1 MIFLILLLI
10 QNVNFFELYI
20 ARLINNNKKIYAE
33 ILVGFA
39 IGRIVI
45 FPAAVVILGIPIG
58 HGKTRL
64 SYFFRGWQFYIRI
77 FLVPSIIGAFG
88 VQASLAE
95 KVQRC
100 YLANKIKA
108 PLCTTPILLILLL
121 TTADDSFSSK
131 SRKELVRNL
140 SVVMVAD
147 LFDTIEMLNNAFESS
162 SEAFDVST
170 IFLVIGAIITVIQS
184 QHCKWPNTNSLKVLK
199 GNPTTKY
206 TINQTFFAKLL
217 N

>member
-10 QNVNFFELYI
+10 QNVDFFELYI
-20 ARLINNNKKIYAE
+20 ARFINNKKKIYAE

-39 IGRIVI
+39 VGGIVI

-100 YLANKIKA
+100 YLANKIKV

-121 TTADDSFSSK
+121 TTADDSFSFK

-140 SVVMVAD
+140 SVLMVAD

-170 IFLVIGAIITVIQS
+170 IFLVIGAITVIISTLQF
-184 QHCKWPNTNSLKVLK
+184 N
-199 GNPTTKY
+199 
-206 TINQTFFAKLL
+206 
-217 N
+217 